1 MPNDAARALLDQAG
15 STHDDAFD
23 PVATALA
30 LGQADD
36 PACDAASARE
46 AIAGLAASARLL
58 LADNPEAAAGDARA
72 RANLIATV
80 LATHGYRGDRETYDD
95 EANANLA
102 RVVARRQGLPV
113 ALGLLWLGLAR
124 ALGWPAAGLDFPGH
138 FLLALEGATP
148 ATTPATPLVLDPFDS
163 GRVLDAAAMEAL
175 PRRTRRGAAP
185 PEDAQLPTM
194 TPRQVVLRLAN
205 NLRVR
210 RLDAARWDAA
220 LSITEDMLR
229 FAPQARWLLPEA
241 AQLAHRLGFSH
252 RAEAQLLAFLAE
264 TPAPDEAEAA
274 RRLLQAVRQDLH

>member
-1 MPNDAARALLDQAG
+1 MPGDAARTLLDEAG
-15 STHDDAFD
+15 GMPDAAFD
-23 PVATALA
+23 PVGTALA
-30 LGQADD
+30 LAVADD
-36 PACDAASARE
+36 PGCNAAFARAAIDDLVASARQ
-46 AIAGLAASARLL
+46 L

-80 LATHGYRGDRETYDD
+80 LATHGYRGDRDTYED

-102 RVVARRQGLPV
+102 QVVARRRGLPV

-138 FLLALEGATP
+138 FLLALEGAKP
-148 ATTPATPLVLDPFDS
+148 DATLVLDPFDS
-163 GRVLDAAAMEAL
+163 GRALDAAALAAL
-175 PRRTRRGAAP
+175 LRRTRRSAAP
-185 PEDAQLPTM
+185 PRPTALPTM
-194 TPRQVVLRLAN
+194 TSRQVVLRLAN

-241 AQLAHRLGFSH
+241 AQLAHRLGLSR